1 MSGSNGEN
9 QEKKP
14 ALNIA
19 TSDDVILNPKYVNVM
34 LVNVTPFEVTFD
46 FAHHAPML
54 PAARHT
60 VRLVTSLQ
68 HFKKMVQVMSAE
80 LAKVESVFG
89 EIKVGAQQ
97 PEEVVFESK
106 GN

>member
-19 TSDDVILNPKYVNVM
+19 TSDEVILNPKYVNVM

-60 VRLVTSLQ
+60 VRLITSLE
-68 HFKKMVQVMSAE
+68 HFKRMVQVMSTE
-80 LAKVESVFG
+80 LAKVEAAFG
-89 EIKVGAQQ
+89 EIRIGAQQ
-97 PEEVVFESK
+97 QEEVIFQDK